1 MAPKRSQASRRR
13 AASPRAS
20 SDLELEVDASW
31 ADISE
36 LPTPPDHYH
45 RYAPPRCFFDEMV
58 QDRDHWAAGLAATVD
73 GGDSCFSAGSM
84 GIVRTIV
91 RAIQVSCV
99 PWHADWAHWRRHAS
113 EFFGRLCSHRAS
125 SQRKNYFLEQRI
137 GILEKKVI
145 AIQDNERVSHNK
157 IAAMEGAIGRLV
169 NMLPSVGSIES
180 PRGRGSCFSA
190 EQDLA
195 SAQRSG
201 SVQDLIARAQLR
213 AVASRSPE
221 PRREIARL
229 SREFERD
236 DLGLP

>member
-1 MAPKRSQASRRR
+1 MAPKRGQASRRR
-13 AASPRAS
+13 AASPLAS
-20 SDLELEVDASW
+20 AQRHDPSADLELEVDASW
-31 ADISE
+31 ADIEE

-58 QDRDHWAAGLAATVD
+58 QDRDHWAAGLAATAD
-73 GGDSCFSAGSM
+73 GE
-84 GIVRTIV
+84 GIVRAIV

-113 EFFGRLCSHRAS
+113 DFFGRLCSHRAS
-125 SQRKNYFLEQRI
+125 SQRKNYFLQQRV

-145 AIQDNERVSHNK
+145 AMQDNERVSHNK
-157 IAAMEGAIGRLV
+157 IAAMEGAIARLV
-169 NMLPSVGSIES
+169 NMLPSVGSFES
-180 PRGRGSCFSA
+180 PRGRGHNHSA
-190 EQDLA
+190 DD
-195 SAQRSG
+195 SG